1 VESAQARGLLE
12 LLGQVVEQTG
22 GRDCRFG
29 RQPFDQPVHHHMSE
43 PFDLRIDNRDRLVG
57 QHPGCTP
64 ETGHARINSSRA
76 CYGGGAS

>member
-29 RQPFDQPVHHHMSE
+29 RQPFDQPVHHLMSE